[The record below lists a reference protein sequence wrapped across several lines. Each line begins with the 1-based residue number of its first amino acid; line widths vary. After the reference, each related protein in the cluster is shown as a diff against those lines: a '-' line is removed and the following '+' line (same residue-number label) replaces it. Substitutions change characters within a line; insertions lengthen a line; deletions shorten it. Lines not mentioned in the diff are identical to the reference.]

1 MSYSYS
7 TSSTSSLSASS
18 SSGLTG
24 DSPLEGI
31 PNDPA
36 IDDAPAVVATF
47 NRFACGPESAIV
59 LEEGASVGDDAEA
72 VEITYTYSFQTT
84 SDDPNTVYLIE
95 AAILGTIVSTLL
107 DCSGVSTVGN
117 RALATASAI
126 STTFSTVNEVGK
138 FDFDSQAA

>member
-18 SSGLTG
+18 SSSLTG
-24 DSPLEGI
+24 DSI
-31 PNDPA
+31 PTDPA